1 MLLRLSIWF
10 VSPWGFL
17 TRLNWLRNLSPID
30 GAAAVIACLA
40 LVGVV
45 WSPKLNQAIAKASG
59 AMQPVGVSVDVRQLQ
74 LAQPE
79 LLLQSI
85 RDEGSVNI
93 VIRNQPAGRVSLV
106 SVDDVTNSLTAVQ
119 PDGSVVV
126 ADAPATALPRHARF
140 VMEAQAEIKPSGV
153 VIGGT
158 KLKVGVPVEL
168 EGRLYRLNG
177 VVSGV
182 MPL

>member
-1 MLLRLSIWF
+1 MVLNRLRS
-10 VSPWGFL
+10 
-17 TRLNWLRNLSPID
+17 LSPID
-30 GAAAVIACLA
+30 AVAGVVALAALA
-40 LVGVV
+40 GVV
-45 WSPKLNQAIAKASG
+45 WSPKLSNAVAKATG
-59 AMQPVGVSVDVRQLQ
+59 AVKPVQVSVDVIRLYSADPEQL
-74 LAQPE
+74 LN
-79 LLLQSI
+79 
-85 RDEGSVNI
+85 SVREEAALNI

-119 PDGSVVV
+119 PDGSVVL

-140 VMEAQAEIKPSGV
+140 VIEAQTEIKPSGV

-168 EGRLYRLNG
+168 EGRHYRLNG

>member
-1 MLLRLSIWF
+1 MLPRLRSLS
-10 VSPWGFL
+10 
-17 TRLNWLRNLSPID
+17 TID
-30 GAAAVIACLA
+30 AVA
-40 LVGVV
+40 GVV
-45 WSPKLNQAIAKASG
+45 TLSALAGVIWSPKLSNAVAKATG
-59 AMQPVGVSVDVRQLQ
+59 AVKPVQVSVDVHRLYSADPEQL
-74 LAQPE
+74 LNSARE
-79 LLLQSI
+79 EAAL
-85 RDEGSVNI
+85 NI
-93 VIRNQPAGRVSLV
+93 VIRNQPAGRVTLV
-106 SVDDVTNSLTAVQ
+106 SVDDLTNPLTAVQ
-119 PDGSVVV
+119 PDGSVVI
-126 ADAPATALPRHARF
+126 ADAPSTALPRHARF

>member
-1 MLLRLSIWF
+1 MLHRLRSLS
-10 VSPWGFL
+10 
-17 TRLNWLRNLSPID
+17 TID
-30 GAAAVIACLA
+30 AVA
-40 LVGVV
+40 GVV
-45 WSPKLNQAIAKASG
+45 ALAALAGVIWSPKLSSAVAKATG
-59 AMQPVGVSVDVRQLQ
+59 AVKPVQVSVDVHRLYSADPEQL
-74 LAQPE
+74 LNSARE
-79 LLLQSI
+79 EAGL
-85 RDEGSVNI
+85 NI
-93 VIRNQPAGRVSLV
+93 VIRNQPAGRVTLV
-106 SVDDVTNSLTAVQ
+106 SVEDLTNPLTAVQ
-119 PDGSVVV
+119 PDGSVVI
-126 ADAPATALPRHARF
+126 ADAPRTALPRHARF

>member
-1 MLLRLSIWF
+1 MVLNRLR
-10 VSPWGFL
+10 SP
-17 TRLNWLRNLSPID
+17 SPID
-30 GAAAVIACLA
+30 AVAAVVALA
-40 LVGVV
+40 ALGGVI
-45 WSPKLNQAIAKASG
+45 WSPKLSNAVAKATG
-59 AMQPVGVSVDVRQLQ
+59 AVKPVQVSVDVRHLVS
-74 LAQPE
+74 ADPEE
-79 LLLQSI
+79 LLNAAREEAAL
-85 RDEGSVNI
+85 NI

-106 SVDDVTNSLTAVQ
+106 SVDDVTNPLVAVQ

-126 ADAPATALPRHARF
+126 ADAPSTALPRHARF
-140 VMEAQAEIKPSGV
+140 VIEASAEIKPSGV

-182 MPL
+182 TPL

>member
-1 MLLRLSIWF
+1 MLHRLRSLS
-10 VSPWGFL
+10 
-17 TRLNWLRNLSPID
+17 TID
-30 GAAAVIACLA
+30 AVA
-40 LVGVV
+40 GVV
-45 WSPKLNQAIAKASG
+45 ALAALAGVIWSPKLSSAVAKATG
-59 AMQPVGVSVDVRQLQ
+59 AVKPVQVSVDVHRLYSADPEQL
-74 LAQPE
+74 LNSARE
-79 LLLQSI
+79 EAGL
-85 RDEGSVNI
+85 NI
-93 VIRNQPAGRVSLV
+93 VIRNQPAGRVTLV
-106 SVDDVTNSLTAVQ
+106 SVEDLTNPLTAVQ
-119 PDGSVVV
+119 PDGSVVI
-126 ADAPATALPRHARF
+126 ADAPSTALPRHARF

>member
-1 MLLRLSIWF
+1 MLHRLRS
-10 VSPWGFL
+10 
-17 TRLNWLRNLSPID
+17 LSPID
-30 GAAAVIACLA
+30 AVA
-40 LVGVV
+40 GVV
-45 WSPKLNQAIAKASG
+45 ALAALAGGIWSPKLSNAVAKATG
-59 AMQPVGVSVDVRQLQ
+59 AVKPVQVSVDVHRLYSADPEQL
-74 LAQPE
+74 LNSARE
-79 LLLQSI
+79 EAGL
-85 RDEGSVNI
+85 NI

-106 SVDDVTNSLTAVQ
+106 SVDDVTTPLTAAQ
-119 PDGSVVV
+119 PDGSVVI
-126 ADAPATALPRHARF
+126 ADPPATALPRHARF
-140 VMEAQAEIKPSGV
+140 LMEAQAEIKPSGV

>member
-1 MLLRLSIWF
+1 MLHRLRSFSL
-10 VSPWGFL
+10 
-17 TRLNWLRNLSPID
+17 ID
-30 GAAAVIACLA
+30 AVA
-40 LVGVV
+40 GVV
-45 WSPKLNQAIAKASG
+45 ALAALAGVIWSPKLSSAVAKATG
-59 AMQPVGVSVDVRQLQ
+59 AVKPVQVSVDVHRLYSADPEQL
-74 LAQPE
+74 LNSARE
-79 LLLQSI
+79 EAGL
-85 RDEGSVNI
+85 NI
-93 VIRNQPAGRVSLV
+93 VIRNQPAGRVTLV
-106 SVDDVTNSLTAVQ
+106 SVDDLTNPLTAVQ
-119 PDGSVVV
+119 PDGSVVI
-126 ADAPATALPRHARF
+126 ADAPSTALPRHARF

>member
-1 MLLRLSIWF
+1 MLHRLRS
-10 VSPWGFL
+10 
-17 TRLNWLRNLSPID
+17 LSPID
-30 GAAAVIACLA
+30 AVAGVVA
-40 LVGVV
+40 LVALAGVI
-45 WSPKLNQAIAKASG
+45 WSPKLSSAVAKATG
-59 AMQPVGVSVDVRQLQ
+59 AVKPVQVSVDVHRLYSADPEQL
-74 LAQPE
+74 LNSARE
-79 LLLQSI
+79 EAGL
-85 RDEGSVNI
+85 NI
-93 VIRNQPAGRVSLV
+93 VIRNQPAGRVTLV
-106 SVDDVTNSLTAVQ
+106 SVDDLTNPLTAVQ
-119 PDGSVVV
+119 PDGSVVI
-126 ADAPATALPRHARF
+126 ADAPSAALPRHARF

>member
-1 MLLRLSIWF
+1 MLHRLRS
-10 VSPWGFL
+10 
-17 TRLNWLRNLSPID
+17 LSPID
-30 GAAAVIACLA
+30 AVAGVVALAA
-40 LVGVV
+40 LVGVI
-45 WSPKLNQAIAKASG
+45 WSPKLSNAVAKATG
-59 AMQPVGVSVDVRQLQ
+59 AVKPVQVSVDVHRLYSADPEQL
-74 LAQPE
+74 LNSARE
-79 LLLQSI
+79 EAGL
-85 RDEGSVNI
+85 NI
-93 VIRNQPAGRVSLV
+93 VIRNQPAGRVTLV
-106 SVDDVTNSLTAVQ
+106 SVDDLTNPLTAVQ
-119 PDGSVVV
+119 PDGSVVI
-126 ADAPATALPRHARF
+126 ADAPSTDLPRHARF

>member
-1 MLLRLSIWF
+1 M
-10 VSPWGFL
+10 
-17 TRLNWLRNLSPID
+17 T
-30 GAAAVIACLA
+30 
-40 LVGVV
+40 
-45 WSPKLNQAIAKASG
+45 
-59 AMQPVGVSVDVRQLQ
+59 
-74 LAQPE
+74 
-79 LLLQSI
+79 
-85 RDEGSVNI
+85 
-93 VIRNQPAGRVSLV
+93 PAR
-106 SVDDVTNSLTAVQ
+106 
-119 PDGSVVV
+119 
-126 ADAPATALPRHARF
+126 ALPRHARF